1 MADKNISDEEL
12 KALQASPGW
21 QLEAGN
27 ATHEGTLE
35 DVAKVAHE
43 RRQRGEHPGLIR
55 QIETSI
61 ELEMLQLE
69 ALWRAMGLP
78 V

>member
-1 MADKNISDEEL
+1 MGNKTYSDDEL
-12 KALQASPGW
+12 KALQTSPGW
-21 QLEAGN
+21 QLEAGG
-27 ATHEGTLE
+27 ATHEDTLE
-35 DVAKVAHE
+35 NVAKIAHA
-43 RRQRGEHPGLIR
+43 RRARGEHPGLIR
-55 QIETSI
+55 QVETSI

>member
-1 MADKNISDEEL
+1 MADQTYSDDEL
-12 KALQASPGW
+12 NTLRTSPGW
-21 QLEAGN
+21 QLEADQ

-35 DVAKVAHE
+35 DVAKTAYE
-43 RRQRGEHPGLIR
+43 RRARGEHPGLIK
-55 QIETSI
+55 QIETSV